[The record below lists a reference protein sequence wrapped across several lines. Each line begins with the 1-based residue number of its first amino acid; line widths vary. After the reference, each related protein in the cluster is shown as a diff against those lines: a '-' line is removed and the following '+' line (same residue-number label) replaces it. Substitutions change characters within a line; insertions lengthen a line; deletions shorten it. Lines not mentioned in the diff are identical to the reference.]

1 MSQIISF
8 CPITDNDHHKIKI
21 SLCSEQTY
29 FRGGG
34 RYVPSQVLG
43 SLSHDIVFKLV
54 CNFSQLFC
62 NPLESCCI
70 YIVSYRETRLPKH
83 KYTLVTDECRNK
95 NILLQ
100 NVFVS
105 AFISKD
111 GGIKM
116 SLNKSTYS
124 DEPLLKP
131 LINLL

>member
-1 MSQIISF
+1 MNAETKTF
-8 CPITDNDHHKIKI
+8 C
-21 SLCSEQTY
+21 Q
-29 FRGGG
+29 
-34 RYVPSQVLG
+34 
-43 SLSHDIVFKLV
+43 
-54 CNFSQLFC
+54 
-62 NPLESCCI
+62 
-70 YIVSYRETRLPKH
+70 
-83 KYTLVTDECRNK
+83 
-95 NILLQ
+95 Q